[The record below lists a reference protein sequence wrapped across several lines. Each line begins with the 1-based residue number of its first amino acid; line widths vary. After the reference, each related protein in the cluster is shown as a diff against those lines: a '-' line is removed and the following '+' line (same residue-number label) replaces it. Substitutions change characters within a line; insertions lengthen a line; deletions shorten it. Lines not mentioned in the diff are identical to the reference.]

1 MTLQATEDPPVTENP
16 TPPRPKFL
24 AKAWSN
30 FKTTLIIVPRA
41 FGLVWQ
47 AHAGA
52 TAGMAVVTGLTAFT
66 PLAQAWLSKLI
77 IDTIVHSLNTH
88 LPVDVSIWQI
98 LPYVLME
105 FVVFTLS
112 IANNQLRTLLEHILN
127 ARLGYSISAAIMR
140 KAIDLDLTY
149 FEDSEFYNKMT
160 RAQEEVT
167 FRPLFVVNNSFLLVQ
182 NLITMLSL
190 IALLLAFGPIIA
202 LLLFGGVIPSFLAQ
216 LKYSNLRFSLL
227 TWYSPESRRQSYWQ
241 NLLITNEAVK
251 EIKLFGLGLPLL
263 KRYSDLFWLYYK
275 KDAALGVRTTLK
287 GLLWGLVAT
296 VSYYV
301 AFGWVVYR
309 TLNGELTL
317 GDLTLYLTVLR
328 QSQGSFQGLF
338 FSLGEI
344 YESSLYMSN
353 LFAFL
358 NLKPKVPPSA
368 QARPVPRPFRQG
380 IEFRD
385 VSFKYP
391 DREEYALRHL
401 DLKIGPEEKLALVG
415 SNGAGKT
422 TLVKLLTRLYE
433 PTEGRILLDGVDLRD
448 YDLTELRQRI
458 GVIFQDF
465 VRYQATAR
473 ENIGFG
479 QVENLDDEA
488 KVELAARRGGGDTV
502 VAELPEGYDTTLGK
516 MFDQGHELS
525 GGQWQKIALS
535 RAFMRESEMI
545 ILDEPT
551 SALDAEREYEIFQRF
566 RDLTKGKMALLI
578 SHRFSTVRMADRI
591 AVLED
596 GKIIELGPHREL
608 LQLGGTYAHLFNLQA
623 EGYR

>member
-1 MTLQATEDPPVTENP
+1 MTLTATEDPPDTPNL
-16 TPPRPKFL
+16 TPPKQNLL
-24 AKAWSN
+24 AKTWSN
-30 FKTTLIIVPRA
+30 FKTTLIILPRA
-41 FGLVWQ
+41 FRLVWQ
-47 AHAGA
+47 AHAVA
-52 TAGMAVVTGLTAFT
+52 TIGMAIITGLTAFT

-77 IDTIVHSLNTH
+77 IDTIVTSLNNR
-88 LPVDVSIWQI
+88 LPVGTSIFQI
-98 LPYVLME
+98 LPFVLLE
-105 FVVFTLS
+105 FLVYTLS
-112 IANNQLRTLLEHILN
+112 IANNQVRILLENIIR
-127 ARLGYSISAAIMR
+127 ARINHSVNTAIIR
-140 KAIDLDLTY
+140 KAIDLDLAY

-160 RAQEEVT
+160 RAQEEVNW
-167 FRPLFVVNNSFLLVQ
+167 RPLFVVNQSFLLVQ

-190 IALLLAFGPIIA
+190 IALMVAFGPVIA
-202 LLLFGGVIPSFLAQ
+202 LLLFGGVIPSFLVQ
-216 LKYSNLRFSLL
+216 LKYSNLKFSLL
-227 TWYSPESRRQSYWQ
+227 LWYTSEARHQSYWQ
-241 NLLITNEAVK
+241 NLLITNKAAK

-263 KRYSDLFWLYYK
+263 KRYSDFFWTYYHK
-275 KDAALGVRTTLK
+275 EAALWVRSTNK

-296 VSYYV
+296 VSYYA
-301 AFGWVVYR
+301 AFGWIIYR

-317 GDLTLYLTVLR
+317 GDLTLYLTGLR

-338 FSLGEI
+338 MSLGEI
-344 YESSLYMSN
+344 YDSSLYMSN

-358 NLKPKVPPSA
+358 NLKPKVQPSN
-368 QARPVPRPFRQG
+368 QSRPVPHPFRQG

-391 DREEYALRHL
+391 GREDYALHHL
-401 DLKIGPEEKLALVG
+401 DLKIGPDEKVAMVG

-448 YDLTELRQRI
+448 YDVVELRQRI

-465 VRYQATAR
+465 VRYQATVR

-479 QVENLDDEA
+479 QVENVYDNA
-488 KVELAARRGGGDTV
+488 KVETAAQRGGSDTV
-502 VAELPEGYDTTLGK
+502 VAELPEGYNTTLGK
-516 MFDQGHELS
+516 MFDKGHELS
-525 GGQWQKIALS
+525 GGEWQKIALS

-551 SALDAEREYEIFQRF
+551 SALDAEHEYEIFQRF

-596 GKIIELGPHREL
+596 GKIIELGSHQEL
-608 LQLGGTYAHLFNLQA
+608 LQLDGTYARLFNLQA

>member
-1 MTLQATEDPPVTENP
+1 MTLQATEEPPVTENP
-16 TPPRPKFL
+16 TPPEPKFL

-41 FGLVWQ
+41 FRLVWQ

-52 TAGMAVVTGLTAFT
+52 TVGMAVVTGLTAFT

-77 IDTIVHSLNTH
+77 IDTIVHALNNKV
-88 LPVDVSIWQI
+88 PVETSIFQI

-112 IANNQLRTLLEHILN
+112 IANNQVRTLLEHILN

-140 KAIDLDLTY
+140 KAIDLDLAY

-358 NLKPKVPPSA
+358 NLKPKVQPSGET
-368 QARPVPRPFRQG
+368 RPVPRPFRQG
-380 IEFRD
+380 IEFQD

-391 DREEYALRHL
+391 DRDAYALRHL
-401 DLKIGPEEKLALVG
+401 NLKIGPEEKLALVG

-422 TLVKLLTRLYE
+422 TLVKLITRLYE
-433 PTEGRILLDGVDLRD
+433 PTEGRILLDGVDLRE
-448 YDLTELRQRI
+448 YDLAELRQRI

-479 QVENLDDEA
+479 QVEHLDDPA
-488 KVELAARRGGGDTV
+488 KVESAARRGGGDTV

-596 GKIIELGPHREL
+596 GKIIELGPHQEL
-608 LQLGGTYAHLFNLQA
+608 LQLDGTYAHLFNLQA

>member
-1 MTLQATEDPPVTENP
+1 MTLQTAQDPPAPENS
-16 TPPRPKFL
+16 TPSTPNFV

-30 FKTTLIIVPRA
+30 FKTTSVIVPKA
-41 FGLVWQ
+41 FRLVWQ

-52 TAGMAVVTGLTAFT
+52 TVGMAIVTGLTAFT

-77 IDTIVHSLNTH
+77 IDTIVQALNNH
-88 LPVDVSIWQI
+88 QPVETSIWQI
-98 LPYVLME
+98 LPYVLLE

-112 IANNQLRTLLEHILN
+112 IANNSVRSLLEHIIN
-127 ARLGYSISAAIMR
+127 ARLGHSISTAIIR

-149 FEDSEFYNKMT
+149 FEDADFYDKMT
-160 RAQEEVT
+160 RAQNEVD
-167 FRPLFVVNNSFLLVQ
+167 FRPLFVVNNCFLLVQ

-190 IALLLAFGPIIA
+190 VALLLAFGPVIA
-202 LLLFGGVIPSFLAQ
+202 LLLFGGVLPSFVAQ
-216 LKYSNLRFSLL
+216 LKYSELRFTLL
-227 TWYSPESRRQSYWQ
+227 TWYSSESRRQSYWKT
-241 NLLITNEAVK
+241 LLTTNEAVK

-263 KRYSDLFWLYYK
+263 KRYSDFFWKYYR
-275 KDAALGVRTTLK
+275 KDAALGIRTTVK
-287 GLLWGLVAT
+287 GLLWGLSAT
-296 VSYYV
+296 ISYYL

-338 FSLGEI
+338 YSLGEI

-358 NLKPKVPPSA
+358 KLKPKAPPLG

-391 DREEYALRHL
+391 DREDFALRHL
-401 DLKIGPEEKLALVG
+401 NLKIGPDEKLALVG

-433 PTEGRILLDGVDLRD
+433 PTEGRILLDGIDVNE
-448 YDLTELRQRI
+448 YDTAELRQRI

-479 QVENLDDEA
+479 QVDELDDAA
-488 KVELAARRGGGDTV
+488 KVETAARRGGGDTV

-516 MFDQGHELS
+516 LFDQGHELS

-535 RAFMRESEMI
+535 RAFMRESEVI

-566 RDLTKGKMALLI
+566 RDLTRGKMALLI

-596 GKIIELGPHREL
+596 GKIIELGSHHEL
-608 LQLGGTYAHLFNLQA
+608 LQLGGTYARLFNLQA